1 MNKSKANDIPK
12 KIDAR
17 SKLSK
22 LKDRIKI
29 LLDELYIGEK
39 TYNTITLKLLNAIKV
54 FIVSTRKFIIDDC
67 LTKASSIAYTTII
80 SLIPTLTVALTF
92 YSIFSGV
99 GDKKEELFRRITLF
113 MLEHNIKLNIDPI
126 LEAISSLI
134 ENAGKIGGVGAVVM
148 VFTATAVLRTMEKS
162 LNDIWRVQKRRPIFL
177 KIIFYW
183 AALTLGP
190 IMLIAGTTVA
200 TQVTTIFSS
209 PNYRSA
215 YISKDNKLWV
225 VGNKSQIL
233 YSAKADMQFYTITT
247 DNVDFDNQRVLRY
260 NPSRKDF
267 EEQDFRIEEPDFEKS
282 TFNDVQFIGDRG
294 WIVGE
299 GGIILYSVDGGKT
312 WLLNKWGSFR
322 LNDIHMHNAG
332 RGFIAADNGNL
343 LYTDDGGKN
352 WSVIE
357 WPNMLSN
364 LNSIAFY
371 GDRGIITGDRG
382 TIITTS
388 DAGKN
393 WTIQVIDEAKKRKRH
408 LNLNYV
414 HFVDENTIWITG
426 DEGIMLTSSDGGR
439 NWKQKKFLEN
449 NYYNAFFLNKR
460 TGYISGEKGNIL
472 FTDDG
477 GEKWH
482 RSRLPTPRINRV
494 FYQNGT
500 IWAFGDRG
508 MIMQSRDRGKS
519 WQGIEGR
526 SFVIYLLNFFAPFAF
541 IWLLFLLT
549 YILLPNIKIPLKPA
563 SIGAAFTGTVWVI
576 FILLFIVYVKSF
588 ARGTFAIYGAL
599 ASIPIFLIMVYASSL
614 IVLYGAEV
622 SYTLMNPHTYK
633 KLRVSL
639 KDRKYIHVFNGIAI
653 LYQIYKKFEDGKG
666 STLYRELAQAIS
678 TKSDEVDYFIDL
690 FLREQIITKNEEQN
704 FIPANSSKHIVIS
717 DVIDMIHDVSLEIP
731 GITAKSSGLRK
742 TMNRIFLDMKNS
754 RKKVIGDMTLYQ
766 LLNETK

>member
-1 MNKSKANDIPK
+1 MKKSKTDDIS
-12 KIDAR
+12 IEVEIR

-134 ENAGKIGGVGAVVM
+134 ENAGKIGGVGAVIM
-148 VFTATAVLRTMEKS
+148 IFTATAVLRTLEKS
-162 LNDIWRVQKRRPIFL
+162 LNDIWQVKKRRPIFL

-209 PNYRSA
+209 PNYKSA
-215 YISKDNKLWV
+215 YISEDNKLWV

-233 YSAKADMQFYTITT
+233 YSSKSDLTFYKITRYH
-247 DNVDFDNQRVLRY
+247 VDFDNQRIMRY
-260 NPSRKDF
+260 NPSKKEF
-267 EEQDFRIEEPDFEKS
+267 EEHEFRIEELDFEKS

-294 WIVGE
+294 WIVGDD
-299 GGIILYSVDGGKT
+299 GIILYSVDGGKT
-312 WLLNKWGSFR
+312 WLLNKWGTFR
-322 LNDIHMHNAG
+322 LNDIHMQNAR

-343 LYTDDGGKN
+343 LYTEDGGKN

-357 WPNMLSN
+357 WPDMLSN
-364 LNSIAFY
+364 LNSIDFF
-371 GDRGIITGDRG
+371 GNEGIITVDRG
-382 TIITTS
+382 TIISTN
-388 DAGKN
+388 DGGKN
-393 WTIQVIDEAKKRKRH
+393 WEVRVLDEARKRKRY
-408 LNLNYV
+408 LNLNDVY
-414 HFVDENTIWITG
+414 FVDKNNIWITG
-426 DEGIMLTSSDGGR
+426 DEGIMLTSTDGGKK
-439 NWKQKKFLEN
+439 WSVKKFLEN
-449 NYYNAFFLNKR
+449 NYYSAFFLNRR
-460 TGYISGEKGNIL
+460 TGIISGEKGNL
-472 FTDDG
+472 LLTDDG

-482 RSRLPTPRINRV
+482 RSKLPTSRINRV

-508 MIMQSRDRGKS
+508 MIMRSEDRGKS
-519 WQGIEGR
+519 WQGLEGR

-576 FILLFIVYVKSF
+576 FILLFIVYVKAF
-588 ARGTFAIYGAL
+588 AKGTFAIYGAL
-599 ASIPIFLIMVYASSL
+599 ASIPIFLLMVYASSL

-622 SYTLMNPHTYK
+622 SYTLMNPHTYV
-633 KLRVSL
+633 KLVKSK
-639 KDRKYIHVFNGIAI
+639 KDRKFIHVFYGISI

-666 STLYRELAQAIS
+666 STVYRELTAAMS
-678 TKSDEVDYFIDL
+678 TQSDEIDYLIDL
-690 FLREQIITKNEEQN
+690 FLQERLISKNEEQN
-704 FIPANSSKHIVIS
+704 FVPANSSKHIVLS
-717 DVIDMIHDVSLEIP
+717 DVIDMIHDISLDIP
-731 GITAKSSGLRK
+731 GIATKSGGLRK
-742 TMNRIFLDMKNS
+742 YMNRIFLEMKRS
-754 RKKVIGDMTLYQ
+754 RKRIIGDMTLYQ
-766 LLNETK
+766 LLNEIQ

>member
-1 MNKSKANDIPK
+1 MTKSKTDDIP
-12 KIDAR
+12 IESEIR

-134 ENAGKIGGVGAVVM
+134 ENAGKIGGVGAVIM
-148 VFTATAVLRTMEKS
+148 VFTATAVLRTLERS

-209 PNYRSA
+209 PNYKSA

-233 YSAKADMQFYTITT
+233 YSSKSDLEFYKIMPYH
-247 DNVDFDNQRVLRY
+247 VDFDNQRIMRY
-260 NPSRKDF
+260 NPSQKDF
-267 EEQDFRIEEPDFEKS
+267 EEQEFRIEESDYEKS

-294 WIVGE
+294 WIIGDS
-299 GGIILYSVDGGKT
+299 GIILYSVDAGKT
-312 WLLNKWGSFR
+312 WLLNKWGTFR
-322 LNDIHMHNAG
+322 LNDIHMHNTR

-343 LYTDDGGKN
+343 LYTEDGGKN

-357 WPNMLSN
+357 WPDLLSN
-364 LNSIAFY
+364 LNSIDFF
-371 GDRGIITGDRG
+371 GDHGIITCDRG
-382 TIITTS
+382 TIITTN
-388 DAGKN
+388 DGGKN
-393 WTIQVIDEAKKRKRH
+393 WEIRVLDEARKRKRY

-414 HFVDENTIWITG
+414 HFVDENNIWITG
-426 DEGIMLTSSDGGR
+426 DEGIMLTSTNGGNKWSVKR
-439 NWKQKKFLEN
+439 FLEN
-449 NYYNAFFLNKR
+449 NYYSAFFLNRR
-460 TGYISGEKGNIL
+460 TGYISGEKGNLL

-482 RSRLPTPRINRV
+482 RSKLPTSRINRV

-500 IWAFGDRG
+500 TWVFGDRG
-508 MIMQSRDRGKS
+508 MIMRSEDSGKN

-588 ARGTFAIYGAL
+588 AKGTLAIYGAL
-599 ASIPIFLIMVYASSL
+599 ASIPIFLLMVYASAL

-622 SYTLMNPHTYK
+622 SYTLMNPHTYL
-633 KLRVSL
+633 KLRKSR
-639 KDRKYIHVFNGIAI
+639 KDRKFIHVFNGISI

-666 STLYRELAQAIS
+666 STAHGEIIKAVPTQ
-678 TKSDEVDYFIDL
+678 SDEVDYLIDL
-690 FLREQIITKNEEQN
+690 FLREQLITKNEEQN
-704 FIPANSSKHIVIS
+704 FIPANSSKHIVLA
-717 DVIDMIHDVSLEIP
+717 DVIDMIHDISLDVP
-731 GITAKSSGLRK
+731 GITTKSGGLRK
-742 TMNRIFLDMKNS
+742 HMNRIFIEMKRS

-766 LLNETK
+766 LLNEIK